1 MKKKTSRT
9 LFALIAGISF
19 VFYGAPH
26 VFAVGVG
33 GDCLLVGLKQY
44 GMTGEPG
51 TCKPGGS
58 SCGEGQF
65 ECDSGL
71 TCCSKPQA
79 PSNQNATSP
88 SQTVAPSQ
96 EQIDRENCVNQQ
108 RGTWSSRLTFFG
120 NLEYYCDTS
129 TAGSS
134 GSNAGSSIGAVTTT
148 SAATNTGAA
157 ANVTLTKAQCTG
169 VTGRVCK
176 TTPASGDVC
185 QSAATDCGQCC
196 MPSSAGSTTT
206 PSSTTA
212 SSGTTTAA
220 TTGTGSSN
228 SSDTSGASTATGIVI
243 PTKAQT
249 GLSEASLADVITSLA
264 ASLLEIFG
272 IIAVIAFIV
281 TGFQYLLANGDEK
294 EMQGAKRNLTYSII
308 SVIVALSGVIIVGA
322 INSLLNASPN
332 GFF

>member
-1 MKKKTSRT
+1 MTLSFTKKVFYRET
-9 LFALIAGISF
+9 LRLTVVFF
-19 VFYGAPH
+19 VF
-26 VFAVGVG
+26 VV
-33 GDCLLVGLKQY
+33 Q
-44 GMTGEPG
+44 MTGLALAKE
-51 TCKPGGS
+51 
-58 SCGEGQF
+58 
-65 ECDSGL
+65 
-71 TCCSKPQA
+71 
-79 PSNQNATSP
+79 
-88 SQTVAPSQ
+88 
-96 EQIDRENCVNQQ
+96 CVNSALP
-108 RGTWSSRLTFFG
+108 GLSC
-120 NLEYYCDTS
+120 Y
-129 TAGSS
+129 SS
-134 GSNAGSSIGAVTTT
+134 GSDGYNSYIRQGFHVKDQCDQICHTATLLTCHNEGAVLATYYCFDSSEFVSSSTSQGSAT
-148 SAATNTGAA
+148 STVSSASAATNTGAA
-157 ANVTLTKAQCTG
+157 ANVTLTKAQCTS
-169 VTGRVCK
+169 VSGRVCK

-294 EMQGAKRNLTYSII
+294 ETQGAKRNLTYSII